1 MIYNFLKG
9 VVNSLV
15 RLSERVTHTHT
26 RVVPFADR
34 KASEESDYC
43 CAAEW
48 SSRVVFLNEKWDFCY
63 FSNGLAKN
71 IFDSD
76 NASYVDISVP
86 SSWQDA
92 GIIDKKYLEGYA
104 FSASG
109 KKVSAGKK
117 SGNGVGIYRRK
128 VEVYDFTKK
137 YFLTFDR
144 VDGYF
149 EVYLN
154 GNLCG
159 FSYTGK
165 GEFDVTDKLVSGE
178 NELLVLVRE
187 YTKASF
193 IEGQRRFAS
202 SGITGDV
209 YFTLRNETYLS
220 DISFSSTLID
230 GVYNARLTLYTE
242 GETPDTEI
250 CFSLEKDG
258 KVIFDETRIPEKK
271 IEYDFNGEFTP
282 YLNENPALY
291 DLFVTIKELGE
302 TIECSRFKVGF
313 GNLVYADSIACFNG
327 QPVKIYGVDYNPVYN
342 AQSKPM
348 TFEDYKADFLTLRK
362 FGFNAICTKTYL
374 SDSVRRLALTE
385 GLYVVDEIPVCVS
398 AELYKKNKRNFV
410 AYDTEFKDLI
420 VTKTLDE
427 YNTNKSYCN
436 VIAYSFVNAKADMPN
451 FAAAVNALKG
461 VANVRVF
468 IPEAKSDE
476 AAVIVNPTV
485 DDFIDEINKVS
496 ASRPVYMADYAES
509 FGIGNAGLSEFAELV
524 ENTPCAMGGCVS
536 SFTDDFIEGVSAS
549 DGGMFTIDRKPYA
562 AAYCNRFIS
571 RPVKVK
577 LAGEDKIEI
586 FNNSYFNDTSYID
599 VMISVVDNG
608 KLRSKVKLNVTVE
621 PRQSRIFDVFIGHKD
636 GDMYLNVECFIK
648 DTEELLSVEQVSV
661 HSDMVGLDNLEEGK
675 NQLSVTEKFDVVE
688 IRFDAGSVRFSKVTG
703 SIIGYNLGGKEIL
716 NPIASRNGGACFNT
730 KINRP
735 FVRNVLNDKYHV
747 AEYETVGFELFEKGN
762 AVDVKITQVIKFR
775 KKAVYTVTDNY
786 TVHANGVIDLK
797 SSLFPGKKCPSTL
810 DCFGK
815 QLRFYPSFERVTFY
829 GKGDGDNYIDL
840 CAHSVT
846 GIYDSTA
853 SEMGKACAFG
863 QECGNRTDVHYVVV
877 RDNDGDGIMVEA
889 TVNPVQIRVTS
900 ASDDEIVKGYK
911 EKTLVKKSGVYVDV
925 NAVVSGYGSGNG
937 AKPLAKYTLMSG
949 EQYLNIRVVPVIK
962 AK

>member
-1 MIYNFLKG
+1 MIYRFLKG
-9 VVNSLV
+9 VNSLV
-15 RLSERVTHTHT
+15 RLSEGSVRTHT

-34 KASEESDYC
+34 KASAESDFC

-48 SSRVVFLNEKWDFCY
+48 SSRVVFLNETWDFCY
-63 FSNGLAKN
+63 FSKGLTKN

-76 NASYVDISVP
+76 KASYVDISVP
-86 SSWQDA
+86 SSWQNA
-92 GIIDKKYLEGYA
+92 GIVDKKYLEGYA
-104 FSASG
+104 FSTSG
-109 KKVSAGKK
+109 KKISEGKK
-117 SGNGVGIYRRK
+117 SGNGVGIYRKK

-137 YFLTFDR
+137 YFLAFDR

-149 EVYLN
+149 EVYVN

-193 IEGQRRFAS
+193 TEGQRRFAS

-220 DISFSSTLID
+220 DVAFSSTLVD
-230 GVYNARLTLYTE
+230 GVYNARLTLFTE
-242 GETPDTEI
+242 GENPDTEI
-250 CFSLEKDG
+250 IFSLEKDEKVVFEETG
-258 KVIFDETRIPEKK
+258 KPEKK
-271 IEYDFNGEFTP
+271 IEYEFSGEFTP

-291 DLFVTIKELGE
+291 DLFVTIKELGK
-302 TIECSRFKVGF
+302 TIECSRFKIGF
-313 GNLVYADSIACFNG
+313 GNLGYADGVARFNG
-327 QPVKIYGVDYNPVYN
+327 QPLKIYGVDYNPVYN
-342 AQSKPM
+342 SQSKPM
-348 TFEDYKADFLTLRK
+348 TFEDYKEDFFILRK

-374 SDSVRRLALTE
+374 PDSVRRLALIE
-385 GLYVVDEIPVCVS
+385 GLYVIDEIPVCIS
-398 AELYKKNKRNFV
+398 SELCKKGKHNFV
-410 AYDTEFKDLI
+410 AYDTEYRDLI
-420 VTKTLDE
+420 VEKTLDE
-427 YNTNKSYCN
+427 YNISKSYSN
-436 VIAYSFVNAKADMPN
+436 VIAYSFVNAKAAEPN
-451 FAAAVNALKG
+451 FAAALNALKE
-461 VANVRVF
+461 AADVRVF
-468 IPEAKSDE
+468 IPGAKADE
-476 AAVIVNPTV
+476 AAVIVNPSV

-562 AAYCNRFIS
+562 AAYSNRFIA

-577 LAGEDKIEI
+577 IAGEDKIEI

-599 VMISVVDNG
+599 VIISVIDNG
-608 KLRSKVKLNVTVE
+608 KLRSKVKLNVTVQ
-621 PRQSRIFDVFIGHKD
+621 PRRSRVFDVFIGHKE

-648 DTEELLSVEQVSV
+648 DTAELLSVEQVSV

-675 NQLSVTEKFDVVE
+675 NKLVVTEKFDVAE
-688 IRFDAGSVRFSKVTG
+688 IRFDSGSVRFSKVTG

-716 NPIASRNGGACFNT
+716 NPIASRKGGACFNT

-735 FVRNVLNDKYHV
+735 FVRNVLNNKYYV
-747 AEYETVGFELFEKGN
+747 ASYETVGFELLEKDN
-762 AVDVKITQVIKFR
+762 VVDVKITQVVKFR
-775 KKAVYTVTDNY
+775 KKAVYTVTDSY

-797 SSLFPGKKCPSTL
+797 SNLIPGKKCPSTL

-815 QLRFYPSFERVTFY
+815 QLRFYPSFERITFY

-840 CAHSVT
+840 CVHSVM
-846 GIYDSTA
+846 GIYESTA

-863 QECGNRTDVHYVVV
+863 QECGNRTDVHYVVI

-889 TVNPVQIRVTS
+889 TVNPMQIRVTS

-911 EKTLVKKSGVYVDV
+911 EKSLVEKSGVYVDV

-937 AKPLAKYTLMSG
+937 TKPLAKYTLKSG
-949 EQYLNIRVVPVIK
+949 EQEFNIRVVPVVK
-962 AK
+962 AE